1 MYSTFFALF
10 PLLYSLAGKAAAPEA
25 RAAAVIEGGGTKAD
39 ANVVR
44 GAAIR
49 QRADAGAFHRVG
61 GGGGRRQWRQW
72 AAPRRVGVGLRA
84 AAARLFQP
92 RAPFSLLYS
101 LAVDVHY
108 MLDDGTPCDKSA
120 PGAVKH
126 VTGGAAAKGA

>member
-1 MYSTFFALF
+1 MRSCIQPFRPF

-25 RAAAVIEGGGTKAD
+25 RAAAVIERGGTKAD

-72 AAPRRVGVGLRA
+72 RRRAAIRARVGL
-84 AAARLFQP
+84 
-92 RAPFSLLYS
+92 
-101 LAVDVHY
+101 
-108 MLDDGTPCDKSA
+108 
-120 PGAVKH
+120 
-126 VTGGAAAKGA
+126 